1 MPLCESTGFQ
11 TGGARMGHTPRPH
24 ASPSPAMCS
33 GERFIMSLSCCV
45 LSLDCIQDHLRPSWG
60 RLISSRKGTC
70 IYKTHTH
77 IHNSNRG
84 EKQLDKS
91 ETSCRTQE
99 LRNCFFIFF
108 VPRFY
113 VAPMEKSLNYLSQWK
128 PVLATTWREM
138 SCHIRPL
145 TMQVLGTASTEPHL
159 LWIWEE
165 LGHWIGGFP
174 PTLCSSDGLERFVGF
189 LDATGRRREGWLWG
203 KSPGK
208 YSKSHI
214 VWPWGF
220 SVARSKCQTLTRHK
234 VSRSTRSLTATGHH
248 QPLTVNEHTCCC
260 TSKIL
265 PDM

>member
-77 IHNSNRG
+77 IHTSNRG

-113 VAPMEKSLNYLSQWK
+113 VAPMEKSLNYLSQMETRTCHH
-128 PVLATTWREM
+128 LAWNVVPHPATHNASFGDGIHRATLAVDLRGTWPMDRRLP
-138 SCHIRPL
+138 SHAV
-145 TMQVLGTASTEPHL
+145 QQWWLGTFRWIPRCDRTSARRMALRKITREIFEKPHCL
-159 LWIWEE
+159 AL
-165 LGHWIGGFP
+165 
-174 PTLCSSDGLERFVGF
+174 R
-189 LDATGRRREGWLWG
+189 
-203 KSPGK
+203 
-208 YSKSHI
+208 
-214 VWPWGF
+214 
-220 SVARSKCQTLTRHK
+220 
-234 VSRSTRSLTATGHH
+234 
-248 QPLTVNEHTCCC
+248 
-260 TSKIL
+260 IL
-265 PDM
+265 RG

>member
-1 MPLCESTGFQ
+1 MFL
-11 TGGARMGHTPRPH
+11 
-24 ASPSPAMCS
+24 
-33 GERFIMSLSCCV
+33 
-45 LSLDCIQDHLRPSWG
+45 
-60 RLISSRKGTC
+60 
-70 IYKTHTH
+70 
-77 IHNSNRG
+77 
-84 EKQLDKS
+84 
-91 ETSCRTQE
+91 
-99 LRNCFFIFF
+99 

-113 VAPMEKSLNYLSQWK
+113 VAPMEKSLNYLSQCK

-165 LGHWIGGFP
+165 LGQWIGRFP

-189 LDATGRRREGWLWG
+189 LNATGRRREGWLWG

-208 YSKSHI
+208 HSKSHI

-220 SVARSKCQTLTRHK
+220 SVARSTCQTLTRHK
-234 VSRSTRSLTATGHH
+234 VSRSTTSLMATGHH